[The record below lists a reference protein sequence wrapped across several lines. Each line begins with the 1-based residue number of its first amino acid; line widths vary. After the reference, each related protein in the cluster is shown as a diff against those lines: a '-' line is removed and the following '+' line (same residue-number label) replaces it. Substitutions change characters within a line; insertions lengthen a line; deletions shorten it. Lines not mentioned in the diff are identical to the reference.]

1 MIPSS
6 TPPET
11 NRLVRTSVI
20 FAISFMI
27 AFAVKLW
34 INRVSQTK
42 AASGKKQHAAHLN
55 LMYGQL
61 ATISF
66 YTILSVGLLFI
77 LPMYGIDTITI
88 LGTAGLAIGLAS
100 QNVLNNMLS
109 GIFILANDT
118 YRIDDLIKIQMVPYY
133 DSTGN
138 FIVGKVK
145 SFNLFYTKLSD
156 LTTNNEISIP
166 NGILYGNTSV
176 IENQAIA
183 YQ

>member
-1 MIPSS
+1 MS
-6 TPPET
+6 TPQP
-11 NRLVRTSVI
+11 NRLVRTAVI
-20 FAISFMI
+20 FFIFLVIAIGVRI
-27 AFAVKLW
+27 W
-34 INRVSQTK
+34 INHVSQQQIKNTSSK
-42 AASGKKQHAAHLN
+42 TEHSYHVN

-66 YTILSVGLLFI
+66 YCILSAGFLFI

-88 LGTAGLAIGLAS
+88 LGTVGLAIGLAS
-100 QNVLNNMLS
+100 QNVLNNVLS

-118 YRIDDLIKIQMVPYY
+118 YRIDDIIKIQMVPYY

-138 FIVGKVK
+138 FIIGKVK

-176 IENQAIA
+176 IENQAIV